1 MCWNGGIA
9 TDVLRDCHFI
19 VVVTCEELKIIKL
32 EFKTYA
38 GEDIN
43 LEKKYNVHKK
53 YNVFANET

>member
-1 MCWNGGIA
+1 ME
-9 TDVLRDCHFI
+9 VLLLTYFDCHFI